1 MYVKMSSSFNMSF
14 VNFHLGEESH
24 KSNTKKYDIVC
35 LKWENPWPTG
45 QTINVLN
52 SEATFIS
59 FENGTLKKVN
69 WDILSH

>member
-1 MYVKMSSSFNMSF
+1 MR
-14 VNFHLGEESH
+14 
-24 KSNTKKYDIVC
+24 NTKKYDIVC

-45 QTINVLN
+45 STINVLN